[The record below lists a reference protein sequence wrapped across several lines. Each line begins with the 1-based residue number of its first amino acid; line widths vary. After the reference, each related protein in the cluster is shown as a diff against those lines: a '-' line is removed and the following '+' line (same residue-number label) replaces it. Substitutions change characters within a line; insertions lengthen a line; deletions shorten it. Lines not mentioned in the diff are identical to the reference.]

1 MGAPEYVLFRAAYRH
16 YTIFRE
22 VVKDKIFLIILTRR
36 RLNSKYILTSYQG
49 WSIVQATEDWS
60 MGKEVQVAP
69 KKKKM
74 KSPNYPGIGLAQA
87 INLVRELWNK
97 ERRTPV
103 TEEVAVK
110 DMGYTSLNG
119 ATRTY
124 LSALRKYGLIEGTDQ
139 GVRVSELGMRILHS
153 PEGSP
158 EYQKAL
164 QEAALKPELFR
175 ELYQTHIEASD
186 ENLKSFLILNKQFSP
201 AGAKQCIS
209 AFRDTVALA
218 KPLGAGYDAGKQGV
232 EAMAGTTHSVAL
244 GETSKTFD
252 SMQAAKPGVRVFS
265 WPLPNDTI
273 AELRLTG
280 GPITQEHLEMLRQ
293 YLELAKAAVPKAS
306 EENRGGGQQ

>member
-1 MGAPEYVLFRAAYRH
+1 MA
-16 YTIFRE
+16 
-22 VVKDKIFLIILTRR
+22 
-36 RLNSKYILTSYQG
+36 
-49 WSIVQATEDWS
+49 
-60 MGKEVQVAP
+60 KEVQVAP
-69 KKKKM
+69 KKKRM
-74 KSPNYPGIGLAQA
+74 KSPNYPGIGLAQG

-97 ERRTPV
+97 EKRTPV

-158 EYQKAL
+158 EHQKAL

-186 ENLKSFLILNKQFSP
+186 ENLKSFLILSKQFSP
-201 AGAKQCIS
+201 AGAKQFIS

-218 KPLGAGYDAGKQGV
+218 KPSTASYDASKPIEEG
-232 EAMAGTTHSVAL
+232 EAMTTARGDEFRAVASL
-244 GETSKTFD
+244 QIE
-252 SMQAAKPGVRVFS
+252 KPGLRVFI
-265 WPLPNDTI
+265 WPLSREVS
-273 AELRLTG
+273 AEVRLTG
-280 GPITQEHLEMLRQ
+280 QEIKSAHLERLRQ
-293 YLELAKAAVPKAS
+293 YLELAKAAIESNEP
-306 EENRGGGQQ
+306 